1 MSTSESTIASGDVK
15 GVTAGDAG
23 VCTRVCT
30 SEAEA
35 GDAGR
40 LRALAE
46 AIRGLTTAERETLRE
61 LLDE

>member
-1 MSTSESTIASGDVK
+1 MLSTVA
-15 GVTAGDAG
+15 TAGGSPSGAS
-23 VCTRVCT
+23 VCT
-30 SEAEA
+30 SEAAA

-46 AIRGLTTAERETLRE
+46 AIRGLTAAERETLRE